1 MDGRYHRKANIF
13 VGRGGRTL
21 NASVEA
27 KEGHHLGTT
36 VRGFPNLF
44 LMMGPNT
51 GLGHNSMVF
60 MIEAQARYAL
70 QAIQTIRRR
79 KLRYLDVCEPVQR
92 AFTSRV
98 QAKLRGSVWNS
109 GCRSW
114 YVGEDGYNLTV
125 WPFFTFQYW
134 WQTRRLVLSEYEMVP
149 EVAEPEPLGL
159 PVPAGSPA

>member
-1 MDGRYHRKANIF
+1 ERITRNGIRTRDGVERSVDAIICGTGFMVADYVHTLNI

-60 MIEAQARYAL
+60 MIEAQVRAVVRSIERMRASGARRVEV
-70 QAIQTIRRR
+70 RR
-79 KLRYLDVCEPVQR
+79 EAQQR
-92 AFTSRV
+92 F
-98 QAKLRGSVWNS
+98 
-109 GCRSW
+109 
-114 YVGEDGYNLTV
+114 
-125 WPFFTFQYW
+125 
-134 WQTRRLVLSEYEMVP
+134 
-149 EVAEPEPLGL
+149 VA
-159 PVPAGSPA
+159 